1 MNNKTCGDCKY
12 FVTSEYLDVCV
23 VNCETRR
30 EGSSCDL
37 CDEFKPKVVTNG
49 DRIIAGG
56 TRAIAE
62 FAGNPCE
69 YCRYYKDFCE
79 LPDGK
84 MCEDAIEEYLNA
96 PAESEGGNDADR

>member
-1 MNNKTCGDCKY
+1 MKSKTCGECKKHTVDCIVAAKATACKN
-12 FVTSEYLDVCV
+12 FE
-23 VNCETRR
+23 
-30 EGSSCDL
+30 
-37 CDEFKPKVVTNG
+37 PKAITNG

-56 TRAIAE
+56 IRAIAE

-96 PAESEGGNDADR
+96 PAESEGKDE